1 MTSTA
6 QALPGARIVGA
17 LDQLDLV
24 AVRVGDK
31 GDHGAAAL
39 DRAGLARHVAAGG
52 LDLVARGVRV
62 GHADGDVAVGA
73 AHVVAFHAPVVGEF
87 DLGLAGVAAVKAEE
101 GQRVLVFWVF
111 AGAQQLHAQNVSVE
125 IDGTLQ
131 VANAQHGVK

>member
-62 GHADGDVAVGA
+62 GHVVVDGAIDT
-73 AHVVAFHAPVVGEF
+73 EF
-87 DLGLAGVAAVKAEE
+87 IRTQFPERYALKSQDGILKPDHIAENYWYLHTQPRDAWTFELDLRPYMET
-101 GQRVLVFWVF
+101 W
-111 AGAQQLHAQNVSVE
+111 
-125 IDGTLQ
+125 
-131 VANAQHGVK
+131 